1 MTEVLLATILLT
13 LLMLLLTGAVIAA
26 RAVLLPA
33 RPVTI
38 SLNDRTTIAGTTGE
52 KLLLILSRAGIPI
65 PSACGGLGTCG
76 QCRVRIAVGGR
87 APLPTEIASLGP
99 KQVASGMRLAC
110 QTVVR
115 DQIAIEL
122 PDDVLAAEHWRS
134 RVISNRMLAPLI
146 KELVLDLP
154 PERDFRFRAGAFVQV
169 TAPPY
174 SLDFADIE
182 IAEAFQRVW
191 SELGWRRLRVDSRTE
206 VSRAYSIANTPAENG
221 RIVLNVR
228 LAVPPPGAP
237 ESTPPGIVSSYL
249 FNLESGAAVDLA
261 GPFGDFHA
269 RETGREMVFVG
280 GGVGMAPLRA
290 IISDQLERIGTKR
303 KISYWYGARSA
314 AEVFYEEDFDRLAR
328 DHENFN
334 WTVAVSDPAPGDAC
348 RGATGFIHEVLLHR
362 YLKDHP
368 APEDCE
374 YYLCGPP
381 LMVQAVTAML
391 EGVGVEDDAIF
402 FDDFGS

>member
-1 MTEVLLATILLT
+1 MTEILLATLLLT
-13 LLMLLLTGAVIAA
+13 LLMLLLTGAVMAA
-26 RAVLLPA
+26 RAILLPA

-38 SLNDRTTIAGTTGE
+38 SINERTTIAGTTGE

-76 QCRVRIAVGGR
+76 QCRVRIAAGGR
-87 APLPTEIASLGP
+87 KPLPTEVASLGP

-115 DQIAIEL
+115 NQIAIEL

-146 KELVLDLP
+146 KELVLELP
-154 PERDFRFRAGAFVQV
+154 PQLVFRFRAGAFVQV
-169 TAPPY
+169 TAPLY
-174 SLDFADIE
+174 SLDFANME
-182 IAEAFQRVW
+182 IAEAFQHVW
-191 SELGWRRLRVDSRTE
+191 SKLGWRRLQVDSRKY
-206 VSRAYSIANTPAENG
+206 VSRAYSIANTPAEND
-221 RIVLNVR
+221 RIILNIR
-228 LAVPPPGAP
+228 LAVPPPDAP
-237 ESTPPGIVSSYL
+237 ESTPPGIVSSFL
-249 FNLESGAAVDLA
+249 FNLEPGAAVDLA
-261 GPFGDFHA
+261 GPFGDFQA

-290 IISDQLERIGTKR
+290 IIFDQLERIGTKR

-314 AEVFYEEDFDRLAR
+314 AEVFYQEDFDRLAR
-328 DHENFN
+328 DHENFT
-334 WTVAVSDPAPGDAC
+334 WTLALSDPAPDDAW
-348 RGATGFIHEVLLHR
+348 RGATGFIHEVLLRR

-381 LMVQAVTAML
+381 LMIQAVTAML
-391 EGVGVEDDAIF
+391 EDVGVEDDAIL